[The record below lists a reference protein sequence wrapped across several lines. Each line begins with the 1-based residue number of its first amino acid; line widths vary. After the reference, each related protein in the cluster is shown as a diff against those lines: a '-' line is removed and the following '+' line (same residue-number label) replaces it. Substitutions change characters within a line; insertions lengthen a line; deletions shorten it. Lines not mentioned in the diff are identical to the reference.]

1 MPNQTL
7 ICFGEVLWD
16 LLPSGKMA
24 GGAPMNVAVHARNL
38 GLSSKM
44 ISKIGT
50 DDLGRELLD
59 FLKSKGVS
67 TDLIQ
72 VDHTFPTGIVKVELD
87 DKSSPA
93 YEIIQ
98 PVAWDFIHPSQE
110 AEKAVKKAAAIAY
123 GSLACRTE
131 RTKKTLLELLDVA
144 ALKVFDVNL
153 RPPFFSKELLEE
165 LLSKSD
171 IVKVNEEELE
181 IIAGWYGGQGD
192 VAGAQTLLQRYGL
205 KSIIMTIGSKGA
217 LLVEKEKVYRQ
228 STIPVTV
235 QDTIGSGDSFLA
247 GFLVKY
253 LKEAPIQE
261 ALQFACATGALV
273 ATHKGGT
280 PAITQQDVEAMIARI
295 S

>member
-1 MPNQTL
+1 
-7 ICFGEVLWD
+7 
-16 LLPSGKMA
+16 
-24 GGAPMNVAVHARNL
+24 MNVAVHATNL
-38 GLSSKM
+38 GLASKM
-44 ISKIGT
+44 VSKVGA

-59 FLKSKGVS
+59 FLKGKGVS

-72 VDHTFPTGIVKVELD
+72 VDHTFPTGVVKVELD
-87 DKSSPA
+87 DKNSPS
-93 YEIIQ
+93 YEIVQ
-98 PVAWDFIHPSQE
+98 PVAWDFIHSSKE
-110 AEKAVKKAAAIAY
+110 AEKAVKKAAALAF

-131 RTKKTLLELLDVA
+131 RTKKTLMDLLDVA
-144 ALKVFDVNL
+144 VLKVFDVNL
-153 RPPFFSKELLEE
+153 RPPFYSRELLEE

-181 IIAGWYGGQGD
+181 IIAGWHGGQGD
-192 VAGAQTLLQRYGL
+192 IAGAQALLQRYGL

-217 LLVEKEKVYRQ
+217 LLVEPENVYRQ
-228 STIPVTV
+228 SAIPVTV